1 MKDDLQT
8 RTTSSS
14 RPGQR
19 GSGTVIAALSLT
31 GMLLATA
38 LAVDVSRWYLAAT
51 ELQNAADAAALAGA
65 SGLSSTAPD
74 NGVSLA
80 VSRAVAAMNN
90 YDFNSTSVSIS
101 DENVRF
107 AINLS
112 EFDDGATPVDER
124 GMSAEDAAASET
136 PPRFMQVALPAHAVG
151 ASFARLV
158 LEGDSVNLRRRA
170 VAGKSA
176 PLNRLCNVASLSV
189 VQDDVGGA
197 PLNLSMEPGDP
208 NYDTCTSAENITR
221 FTSGCTYVIRLPPG
235 GSVEAGNFLVLAFG
249 DDRGGSDVRDRLA
262 RGSESCYEVGDE
274 ITTEPGVSAGP
285 VRQGIDARFDD
296 YGGGLSPD
304 DYPPDINIQTGIT
317 YEQYLSGLTDYYASG
332 AVNSHMTLA
341 NLDHNPVSNR
351 RVMLVP
357 VVNLSEYDPG
367 RNEVTVSRF
376 AAFFLQNKV
385 ANGSGGEITAEYLS
399 NDFIVGSGSGTPGA
413 GGDPSLTAAV
423 LYR

>member
-1 MKDDLQT
+1 
-8 RTTSSS
+8 
-14 RPGQR
+14 
-19 GSGTVIAALSLT
+19 
-31 GMLLATA
+31 
-38 LAVDVSRWYLAAT
+38 
-51 ELQNAADAAALAGA
+51 
-65 SGLSSTAPD
+65 
-74 NGVSLA
+74 
-80 VSRAVAAMNN
+80 
-90 YDFNSTSVSIS
+90 
-101 DENVRF
+101 
-107 AINLS
+107 
-112 EFDDGATPVDER
+112 
-124 GMSAEDAAASET
+124 
-136 PPRFMQVALPAHAVG
+136 
-151 ASFARLV
+151 
-158 LEGDSVNLRRRA
+158 
-170 VAGKSA
+170 
-176 PLNRLCNVASLSV
+176 
-189 VQDDVGGA
+189 
-197 PLNLSMEPGDP
+197 
-208 NYDTCTSAENITR
+208 
-221 FTSGCTYVIRLPPG
+221 
-235 GSVEAGNFLVLAFG
+235 
-249 DDRGGSDVRDRLA
+249 
-262 RGSESCYEVGDE
+262 VGDE

-399 NDFIVGSGSGTPGA
+399 SDFIVGSGSGTPGA